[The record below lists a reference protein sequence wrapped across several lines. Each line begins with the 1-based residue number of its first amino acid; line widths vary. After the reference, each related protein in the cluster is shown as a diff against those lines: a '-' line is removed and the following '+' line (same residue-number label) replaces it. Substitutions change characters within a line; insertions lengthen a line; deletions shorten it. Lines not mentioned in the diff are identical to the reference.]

1 MSITEFH
8 EAVVPADL
16 GELLDFDRRIFA
28 QFPED
33 LFSAEDWSSC
43 HSYWMVVDG
52 IKVGCCAFEWHV
64 DFDETPRRGCLYIAS
79 TGILPEYQ
87 GKGFGREQKEWE
99 VEYARQ
105 NGFSSIVT
113 NMRESNHRIIRLN
126 EALGFKF
133 RENVPDYYTLP
144 VEAAIVMELSV
155 KLHRD
160 ARPQV
165 DVPSASPGRDPP
177 SHISRLSP

>member
-1 MSITEFH
+1 M
-8 EAVVPADL
+8 
-16 GELLDFDRRIFA
+16 
-28 QFPED
+28 
-33 LFSAEDWSSC
+33 
-43 HSYWMVVDG
+43 
-52 IKVGCCAFEWHV
+52 
-64 DFDETPRRGCLYIAS
+64 
-79 TGILPEYQ
+79 PEYQ
-87 GKGFGREQKEWE
+87 GKGFGRKQKEWE

-160 ARPQV
+160 ASPQV
-165 DVPSASPGRDPP
+165 DVPSASRGRDP
-177 SHISRLSP
+177 S